1 MAQETAIWE
10 QVAELAKKAALNP
23 ALFKAINAARP
34 VAWESD
40 TLVVGLAPEDGQHA
54 GVLNTGDFK
63 LKIEAAVRQ
72 VTRAPK
78 ATFRVVEGTHVS
90 DWEAAKARDAAG
102 EARRNQAAQ
111 SFVAA
116 SGPTESWDA
125 LYNVLQSLWAEA
137 PFRNFATGRARFI
150 QKAFDV
156 IEEAIPNFGGMDD
169 EANERE
175 FSRTIER
182 VAGMV
187 GSDAAVLAFLLLER
201 KKAA

>member
-1 MAQETAIWE
+1 MAQEAAIWE
-10 QVAELAKKAALNP
+10 QVAELAKKAALSP

-40 TLVVGLAPEDGQHA
+40 TLVVGLAAEDGQHA

-78 ATFRVVEGTHVS
+78 ATFRVVEGTHAS
-90 DWEAAKARDAAG
+90 DWEAAKARDAAA
-102 EARRNQAAQ
+102 ELRRNRAAQ

-156 IEEAIPNFGGMDD
+156 IEEAIPNFGGTDD

-175 FSRTIER
+175 FSRTVER

-201 KKAA
+201 KKGA